1 MARKTEIYVVT
12 KDGRDKGKR
21 FLITEMSAMRAERWA
36 TRALLALTKSG
47 ENLDYVRSEKGGMAA
62 LAVAAIRGLQHLNF
76 DDADPLM
83 MEMMDCVQI
92 IPDPKHPE
100 TARPLV
106 QNDAEGDDIEEVETR
121 VILKQRVFKLHSD
134 FFTNAGP

>member
-1 MARKTEIYVVT
+1 MRKTEIYVVT
-12 KDGRDKGKR
+12 KNNRDKDKR
-21 FLITEMSAMRAERWA
+21 FLITEMSALRAERWA

-47 ENLDYVRSEKGGMAA
+47 QDIGSVRTGGMAA
-62 LAVAAIRGLQHLNF
+62 LAMAALQGLQYLQF

-83 MEMMDCVQI
+83 MELMDCVRI

-100 TARPLV
+100 TSRPLI

-121 VILKQRVFKLHSD
+121 IILKDRIFRLHTD
-134 FFTNAGP
+134 FFTRADP